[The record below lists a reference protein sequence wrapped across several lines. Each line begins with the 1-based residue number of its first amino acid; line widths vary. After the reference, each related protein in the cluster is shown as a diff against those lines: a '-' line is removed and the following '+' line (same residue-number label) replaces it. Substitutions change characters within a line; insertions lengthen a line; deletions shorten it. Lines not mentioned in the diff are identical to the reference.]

1 MNHFKYVVFDKIDLL
16 KLEFNTNNL
25 KSRSCAHLN
34 LEKGM
39 RNIYAHK
46 IMLNQ
51 QINVKPLQ
59 ASHIDVLEHMYI
71 NFSFKRR
78 QFIKKGHSTS
88 KNITSNL
95 NKIANFHPN
104 SM

>member
-16 KLEFNTNNL
+16 NLEFNTNNL

-39 RNIYAHK
+39 RNIYVHK

-78 QFIKKGHSTS
+78 QFVKMAIQHQICIKSILHQI
-88 KNITSNL
+88 N
-95 NKIANFHPN
+95 
-104 SM
+104 